1 MPDAQTQTPD
11 IGTPNFGGTPQFN
24 VTPPQQP
31 AQKNNT
37 QALSSGLGT
46 SSLGFGDVMK
56 QIAPFVGGGAPLDLV
71 KQEAQLQGDVLKA
84 QQQQKIQQAQAEDD
98 AYSKYGGTAQ
108 QALQSYQAEMADN
121 PLPAFVPTK
130 ETASDI
136 GMLGGLLAIV
146 GFMVG
151 KGKGMQPGLA
161 ALDSMTGMLK
171 GWQQGRK
178 DLYDRE
184 LTTFKKNFERL
195 RIAHEEYA
203 QQLKNALE
211 ISKVNLTKGLA
222 DAALAAAKA
231 GDPIVA
237 AQAKAGNLKAI
248 IDAMNGQQATMAKAA
263 EVAAKLYTTEA
274 NNIPLDP
281 TTMDYWAQ
289 RIRAGDPMP
298 ALGFG
303 GMQIRKELLQKV
315 AQDAIKSGST
325 GTVDQAFSQ
334 IRKANEG
341 SLAQVK
347 KTRAM
352 VENYEK
358 TALKSSYL
366 VQSLAAKGVGP
377 SGSPLF
383 NKWVQAGRK
392 AIAGDPDVI
401 SFSNS
406 VSTFTSEYGK
416 VMGGGY
422 GSAEP
427 SIHAQEKAEKLIND
441 ALTIDDLNAV
451 FDTLRKEMKFR
462 TDSLITEENVI
473 QSELQNPG
481 KIFQSPEITP
491 PSSGGEIPILSE
503 EQYNAAPSG
512 TKYRIP
518 GNPTVMV
525 KP

>member
-1 MPDAQTQTPD
+1 MPDAQTQ
-11 IGTPNFGGTPQFN
+11 
-24 VTPPQQP
+24 QQP
-31 AQKNNT
+31 QAQPAPQPATNPT
-37 QALSSGLGT
+37 QALGQGLGT
-46 SSLGFGDVMK
+46 SPLNFGDVMK
-56 QIAPFVGGGAPLDLV
+56 QISPFVGSGAPIGLV
-71 KQEAQLQGDVLKA
+71 QQESDLQGKVL
-84 QQQQKIQQAQAEDD
+84 QEQQKQKISQAQTEDD
-98 AYSKYGGTAQ
+98 AYSKYGATAK
-108 QALQSYQAEMADN
+108 QALDSYQAEMADS

-136 GMLGGLLAIV
+136 GMLGGMLAII

-161 ALDSMTGMLK
+161 ALDSMTGMLR
-171 GWQQGRK
+171 GWQQGRR

-184 LTTFKKNFERL
+184 LSTFKSNFDRL
-195 RIAHEEYA
+195 RAAHQEYA
-203 QQLKNALE
+203 QQLQNALGVA
-211 ISKVNLTKGLA
+211 KVDLTKGLA
-222 DAALAAAKA
+222 DAQLAAAKA
-231 GDPIVA
+231 GDSVVA

-248 IDAMNGQQATMAKAA
+248 IDAMNGQQAAMTKAA
-263 EVAAKLYTTEA
+263 EIASKLYTTEA
-274 NNIPLDP
+274 QNIPLDP
-281 TTMDYWAQ
+281 TTMEYWAQ

-303 GMQIRKELLQKV
+303 GMQIRKQLLSKV
-315 AQDAIKSGST
+315 AQDAVKTGST
-325 GTVDQAFSQ
+325 GTVDQALSQ
-334 IRKANEG
+334 IRRANQT
-341 SLAQVK
+341 SLSQVK
-347 KTRAM
+347 KVRAM

-366 VQSLAAKGVGP
+366 VQSLAGKGVGP

-441 ALTIDDLNAV
+441 ALTIEDLNAV

-462 TDSLITEENVI
+462 TDSLVMEESVI
-473 QSELQNPG
+473 QDELKNPG
-481 KIFQSPEITP
+481 QIFQSPDVTP
-491 PSSGGEIPILSE
+491 PSSGSETPELTE
-503 EQYNAAPSG
+503 EQYNSAPSG
-512 TKYRIP
+512 TKYRVP